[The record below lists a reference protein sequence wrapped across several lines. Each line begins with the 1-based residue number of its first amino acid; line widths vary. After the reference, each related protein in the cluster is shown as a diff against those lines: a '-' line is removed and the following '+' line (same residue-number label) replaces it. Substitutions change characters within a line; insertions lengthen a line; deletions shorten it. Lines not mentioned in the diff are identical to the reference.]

1 MIPEEIVNGRPPHS
15 LSVMFLRTESQ
26 DQLIAERFLKKPL
39 GIKTVGQVEVQVF
52 DDGNKPHIIRFSRT
66 KQKNIYIKG
75 RNHLTNQFLGGWRKT
90 DKDNLLSHVNNLANG
105 EPVYLSGLLVI
116 FMRFIAW

>member
-1 MIPEEIVNGRPPHS
+1 MTEI
-15 LSVMFLRTESQ
+15 
-26 DQLIAERFLKKPL
+26 
-39 GIKTVGQVEVQVF
+39 
-52 DDGNKPHIIRFSRT
+52 SRT
-66 KQKNIYIKG
+66 SYDFPGQSKKNILYKG
-75 RNHLTNQFLGGWRKT
+75 RNRLTNQFLGGWRKT